1 MIRLRMEQEIAV
13 GLAILA
19 GARTSRGNAF
29 RNSQQDRGSDQNIV
43 NDLAGVI
50 GEWAAIHT
58 AEVAGL
64 RPKHRF
70 FDTSG
75 PVKEADLFIDDKGLD
90 AKAVALDPS
99 RKCLIVDARAAAA
112 AADKGITA
120 IVPVLMQ
127 QGSAMV
133 AVGRRIPMATVL
145 EWESR
150 QFRPNTPA
158 AFFIE
163 LKQLASQEA
172 LNKFK
177 AMGVTPTSETDPIQL
192 EAVRLN
198 LLKEQNLAQKAMYDQ
213 LLANYN
219 AAERMNIA
227 AQRYADILM
236 VIADSKISEQEVN
249 LLANKW
255 NLTNYEVLKYI
266 ASVTGNINLGSG
278 WDAAGLAAADGWKI
292 ALGELNKYLAAVGKS
307 NFIAPQNVPPGAP
320 TGGAVSPSLAEARKQ
335 IEDATVKLKS
345 FNERMLEKLATTNK
359 IPETSVEQDIRNQLA
374 TYLAADTAMRQ
385 TFQDLNIN
393 INNAGS
399 VVSTGDLVQDIRNAL
414 IEAGLSGSQTVT
426 NRNVGVFQ

>member
-19 GARTSRGNAF
+19 GARTSRGNTF

-163 LKQLASQEA
+163 LKQLALANFGPAIGEIVREFELQPMDWGQIKSIA
-172 LNKFK
+172 LNV
-177 AMGVTPTSETDPIQL
+177 GSTYSD
-192 EAVRLN
+192 
-198 LLKEQNLAQKAMYDQ
+198 
-213 LLANYN
+213 
-219 AAERMNIA
+219 
-227 AQRYADILM
+227 ADIQ
-236 VIADSKISEQEVN
+236 KIVGPWSRIENGLRE
-249 LLANKW
+249 LA
-255 NLTNYEVLKYI
+255 I
-266 ASVTGNINLGSG
+266 S
-278 WDAAGLAAADGWKI
+278 
-292 ALGELNKYLAAVGKS
+292 
-307 NFIAPQNVPPGAP
+307 
-320 TGGAVSPSLAEARKQ
+320 
-335 IEDATVKLKS
+335 
-345 FNERMLEKLATTNK
+345 
-359 IPETSVEQDIRNQLA
+359 
-374 TYLAADTAMRQ
+374 
-385 TFQDLNIN
+385 
-393 INNAGS
+393 S
-399 VVSTGDLVQDIRNAL
+399 VVPV
-414 IEAGLSGSQTVT
+414 
-426 NRNVGVFQ
+426 